1 MFITLQ
7 KYTNTT
13 KQYSFDALFNN
24 EITFKENTTKQ
35 YTIET
40 DIPKKTPN
48 HILFCQR
55 QLINLTL
62 QYPELAKMTTEDV
75 DKEYTTVRIPKKQK
89 GKYRTLN
96 IPSDK
101 LKNIQHA
108 VVKTLQSFGT
118 LPHNSAFAY
127 VKGRSIYNAI
137 EEHQLNNSKWFLKI
151 DLKDFFGSC
160 TKSFIYKQLKQVYPY
175 CLLTQHKE
183 YDKIIKDIIKIA
195 CYKNKLPQGNP
206 ISPYLTNLIMVP
218 IDYKLNQLTPVYT
231 RYSDDMLFSARTKI
245 DLNKTINNIEAIF
258 KGTPLKINPEK
269 TRLGSING
277 NNWNLGLMLNKDNN
291 ITLGHEKKRKF
302 KATIDQF
309 LYNPD
314 KYSISEIQKLSGL
327 TSYYMHIEPAY
338 ISYII
343 NKYNKKHNKNLL
355 EILHKPYSFNF

>member
-137 EEHQLNNSKWFLKI
+137 EEHQLNNSKWGCC
-151 DLKDFFGSC
+151 FF
-160 TKSFIYKQLKQVYPY
+160 
-175 CLLTQHKE
+175 
-183 YDKIIKDIIKIA
+183 A
-195 CYKNKLPQGNP
+195 A
-206 ISPYLTNLIMVP
+206 
-218 IDYKLNQLTPVYT
+218 TP
-231 RYSDDMLFSARTKI
+231 
-245 DLNKTINNIEAIF
+245 
-258 KGTPLKINPEK
+258 
-269 TRLGSING
+269 
-277 NNWNLGLMLNKDNN
+277 
-291 ITLGHEKKRKF
+291 
-302 KATIDQF
+302 
-309 LYNPD
+309 
-314 KYSISEIQKLSGL
+314 
-327 TSYYMHIEPAY
+327 
-338 ISYII
+338 
-343 NKYNKKHNKNLL
+343 
-355 EILHKPYSFNF
+355 